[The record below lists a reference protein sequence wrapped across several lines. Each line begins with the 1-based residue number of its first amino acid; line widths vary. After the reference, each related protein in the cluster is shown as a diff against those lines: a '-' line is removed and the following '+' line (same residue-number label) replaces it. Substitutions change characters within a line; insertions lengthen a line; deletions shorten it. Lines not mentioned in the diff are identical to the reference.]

1 MLWEVWKGNLLFN
14 SLTSA
19 LPKKCPYS
27 EFFAPY
33 FPAFGL
39 NTEMLHKYPYSV
51 QMCENADQK
60 TPKTDNFYAVQ
71 GFDLMLN

>member
-1 MLWEVWKGNLLFN
+1 MLWEVWKENLLFN

-60 TPKTDNFYAVQ
+60 NSENGQFLRSA
-71 GFDLMLN
+71 GF

>member
-1 MLWEVWKGNLLFN
+1 MLWEVWKGNVLFN

-39 NTEMLHKYPYSV
+39 NTEMLHKSPYSV
-51 QMCENADQK
+51 QMCENADQ
-60 TPKTDNFYAVQ
+60 NNSENGQFLRSA
-71 GFDLMLN
+71 GF

>member
-60 TPKTDNFYAVQ
+60 NSENGQFLRSA
-71 GFDLMLN
+71 GF